1 MPGNKVE
8 VSTVSGLQIDRA
20 NKRVW
25 VDGICR
31 PQQLTRTEMKFL
43 LFLTAHPGKVC
54 SRKETVPAVYGS
66 AYVPKVDD
74 DRLDA
79 MVRRIRKKI
88 EGKTRPPRFL
98 VTVHGVGHRLDY
110 YLGERL

>member
-1 MPGNKVE
+1 MPGNEVE

-20 NKRVW
+20 NKQVW
-25 VDGICR
+25 VDGIRC
-31 PQQLTRTEMKFL
+31 PQRLTGTEMKFL
-43 LFLTAHPGKVC
+43 LFLAAHPGKVC
-54 SRKETVPAVYGS
+54 SRKQTVPAVYGNG
-66 AYVPKVDD
+66 YVPKVDG

-98 VTVHGVGHRLDY
+98 VTVHGIGHRLDY

>member
-1 MPGNKVE
+1 MAGNEVE

-20 NKRVW
+20 NKQVW

-43 LFLTAHPGKVC
+43 LFLTAHSGRVC
-54 SRKETVPAVYGS
+54 SRKETVPAVYGT

-79 MVRRIRKKI
+79 MVRRIRNKI
-88 EGKTRPPRFL
+88 EGKARPPRFL
-98 VTVHGVGHRLDY
+98 ETVHGRGHRLNG
-110 YLGERL
+110 YLEERL